1 MRTKIGNK
9 RATRH
14 WITVTGI
21 VALCLACSPI
31 PYDSGVRAR
40 AQEPQQAEPASA
52 ADLEALAPISLLFV
66 EPAKEPVP
74 ALRYRF
80 YPNPR
85 DLKPGSATPYFQRAM
100 VQYLRKP
107 ADVQEHINQFHAD
120 YEDGKAKTAI
130 ADELAS
136 FENVF
141 VELKKFGDCED
152 LHWDDRWRD
161 LRGAALWEAMLP
173 EFQEARALGR
183 LIELKARQHLKKR
196 EFDAAFAWIRV
207 GFRLAEYLGHG
218 DTIVQKLVAISR
230 CQAMNYVVREA
241 ISTPGCPNLYWA
253 LACLPEPFVS
263 MRRSID
269 IECLGIEYSFPVL
282 YNAESKD
289 LGREQWQELWSE
301 TFETFASLKRM
312 DANGNPD
319 LAKQLELT
327 FQRSMNADLGKAR
340 KSILSN
346 GYSKEHVSSMCSEQ
360 LVALNA
366 LCEVRQR
373 ASQTAKASFL
383 PSPYRE
389 RELEKAKAEQEKYMA
404 ENPTTICA
412 LLQFVSTAADAVNQ
426 TETKQI
432 CFVRQLMTLEAIRMH
447 AAEHGSPPESLNDL
461 GPVPALPN
469 PFDGNPF
476 VYKSIKEAAAWHI
489 ILNCGTLPNGVK
501 WLPEQDFWIQ
511 MK

>member
-1 MRTKIGNK
+1 MPVSPQN
-9 RATRH
+9 
-14 WITVTGI
+14 
-21 VALCLACSPI
+21 LAAIWRECAA
-31 PYDSGVRAR
+31 GLGLLARAR
-40 AQEPQQAEPASA
+40 CDTPEDCVQEAFLKLAQQPTLP
-52 ADLEALAPISLLFV
+52 
-66 EPAKEPVP
+66 
-74 ALRYRF
+74 
-80 YPNPR
+80 PNPR
-85 DLKPGSATPYFQRAM
+85 AWLVQVVRNLAINSAR
-100 VQYLRKP
+100 LRSR
-107 ADVQEHINQFHAD
+107 QISR
-120 YEDGKAKTAI
+120 
-130 ADELAS
+130 DERYVRMRPEWFVSESIEPTVAAS
-136 FENVF
+136 
-141 VELKKFGDCED
+141 
-152 LHWDDRWRD
+152 
-161 LRGAALWEAMLP
+161 
-173 EFQEARALGR
+173 
-183 LIELKARQHLKKR
+183 
-196 EFDAAFAWIRV
+196 
-207 GFRLAEYLGHG
+207 EYLGHG

-230 CQAMNYVVREA
+230 CHAMNYVVREA
-241 ISTPGCPNLYWA
+241 LSTPGCPNLYWA
-253 LACLPEPFVS
+253 LACLPEPIVS

-269 IECLGIEYSFPVL
+269 IECIGIEYSFPVL

-383 PSPYRE
+383 PSPFRE

-447 AAEHGSPPESLNDL
+447 TAEHGSPPASLNDL
-461 GPVPALPN
+461 VPVPALPN

-489 ILNCGTLPNGVK
+489 ILKCEKIPNGAQ